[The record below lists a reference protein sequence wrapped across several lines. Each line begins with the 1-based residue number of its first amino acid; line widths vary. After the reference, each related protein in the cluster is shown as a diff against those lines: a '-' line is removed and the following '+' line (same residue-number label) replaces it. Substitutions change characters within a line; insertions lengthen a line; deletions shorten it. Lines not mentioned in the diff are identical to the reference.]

1 VETGEIRINPKEVL
15 QMKGKWKRL
24 SMEIRALLVLVSV
37 VLVATMAWATF
48 RGDLLRHAGIT
59 YDYAGPI
66 GTTSFEGNSVVK
78 GTLSVYDEITSIGP
92 ITFMPNGEV
101 IANVVDAEFTVTGDD
116 NTSDQL
122 ILTLRNTTA
131 TTNDTDEIK
140 IRAMMDD
147 DEGDEDGFG
156 EISFTADDAS
166 SGSEDGSIV
175 FTAITAGTSVTEWI
189 MDGAALYPYIEGGGG
204 IGKTGFGVGNVFIN
218 GDTVTT
224 GSVQIGGGNAMAKLW
239 HGTGQINSGASS
251 STLVIATIDSDD
263 VVVLTWLEAPTTGGL
278 YGKVEQG
285 VGVDVIL
292 YDTVGNDGGDTA
304 PDNLSYAYIV
314 IED

>member
-1 VETGEIRINPKEVL
+1 
-15 QMKGKWKRL
+15 
-24 SMEIRALLVLVSV
+24 
-37 VLVATMAWATF
+37 
-48 RGDLLRHAGIT
+48 
-59 YDYAGPI
+59 
-66 GTTSFEGNSVVK
+66 VK

-204 IGKTGFGVGNVFIN
+204 IGKTGFGVGNVFVN
-218 GDTVTT
+218 GDITAT
-224 GSVQIGGGNAMAKLW
+224 S
-239 HGTGQINSGASS
+239 GTGHTFGSIDVASS
-251 STLVIATIDSDD
+251 ATVKDVKVYDMLDLWAFNGMRIDASSVDISASYTIKGVYMTQLSLTGTSVSVTSLGGTWDATDLIVYSPSMVLSGSTVYQVVAKNELSVVDFYTSPSGSPGAAVSINVLLVD
-263 VVVLTWLEAPTTGGL
+263 
-278 YGKVEQG
+278 K
-285 VGVDVIL
+285 
-292 YDTVGNDGGDTA
+292 
-304 PDNLSYAYIV
+304 
-314 IED
+314 